1 MNQVDFFGEEHT
13 PDERSRV
20 EWMIIDAHR
29 KTPYDYLLCEELG
42 PHAWLTPKEIKQ
54 AIKDQMWSISPRGLE
69 LALKLGIPAVGI
81 DCWDDATFAHDIK
94 DKNGMA
100 IDFRHSFLTR
110 ETKMVKTVQR
120 YRKKGR
126 LAVML
131 GDSHLRTIKTKEL
144 GDASLVWLTF
154 RHDKD
159 VTIYSSPKKE
169 IA

>member
-13 PDERSRV
+13 PEERSRV
-20 EWMIIDAHR
+20 EWLIIDNHR

-42 PHAWLTPKEIKQ
+42 PHAWLTPKDIQK

-81 DCWDDATFAHDIK
+81 DCWDDETFKDDIK
-94 DKNGMA
+94 DKKGMA
-100 IDFRHSFLTR
+100 VDVSRSFLLR
-110 ETKMVKTVQR
+110 ETKMVQTVQK

-131 GDSHLRTIKTKEL
+131 GDAHLRTIKTKEL
-144 GDASLVWLTF
+144 GDKSLVYLTF
-154 RHDKD
+154 KDDKAIT
-159 VTIYSSPKKE
+159 VYRSPKKE